1 MHHNS
6 YQDFNHKRGRVEL
19 ELKDN
24 SIDLIFF
31 DKFSSFIGSITI
43 DYEGQVSLLGKDFTT
58 PWQDEY
64 ELNFKTIKE
73 FFTRAANLTKREEVV
88 Q

>member
-6 YQDFNHKRGRVEL
+6 YQDFNHKQGSVEL

-31 DKFSSFIGSITI
+31 DRFSSFVGSITI

-64 ELNFKTIKE
+64 ELNFKTVKE
-73 FFTRAANLTKREEVV
+73 FFTQAANLTKKKEVV